1 MSLVVVVLIAIAWL
15 HGYVMVIVIGA
26 IFIVIVSVIFMV
38 LVLVIIFNQCSVY
51 GCNSSYCSGY
61 GYNSSH
67 CNSSNFSGYGCNFY
81 GCNSHY
87 SFSSTI
93 SLASHKKCFAL
104 KNLQNKTA
112 LNSKFFFSLIKLSF
126 SLFCYRLVFIIVL
139 LFLIFDDLEWFERRL
154 RSIYYY

>member
-15 HGYVMVIVIGA
+15 HGYVMVIVIAA

-61 GYNSSH
+61 DYNSSH

-104 KNLQNKTA
+104 KNLQNKICIEFKILLLTY
-112 LNSKFFFSLIKLSF
+112 KT
-126 SLFCYRLVFIIVL
+126 L
-139 LFLIFDDLEWFERRL
+139 LFSFLLYIG
-154 RSIYYY
+154 IYYCFIVPDFR

>member
-51 GCNSSYCSGY
+51 GCNSS
-61 GYNSSH
+61 
-67 CNSSNFSGYGCNFY
+67 NFSGYGCHFY

>member
-15 HGYVMVIVIGA
+15 HGYVMVIVIAA

-51 GCNSSYCSGY
+51 G
-61 GYNSSH
+61 

-93 SLASHKKCFAL
+93 SLASHK
-104 KNLQNKTA
+104 TA
-112 LNSKFFFSLIKLSF
+112 LN
-126 SLFCYRLVFIIVL
+126 
-139 LFLIFDDLEWFERRL
+139 
-154 RSIYYY
+154 